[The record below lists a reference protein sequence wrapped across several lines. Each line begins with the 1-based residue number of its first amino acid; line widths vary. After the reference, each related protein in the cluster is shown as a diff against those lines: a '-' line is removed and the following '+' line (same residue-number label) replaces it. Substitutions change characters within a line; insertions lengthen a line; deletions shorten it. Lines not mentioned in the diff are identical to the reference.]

1 MPLRTAVAVKNTVA
15 LARERWDVREV
26 ARRRGV
32 SPRRTAAGAGPWD
45 LSPRLLW
52 ALAGELAAVIAL
64 FASGNASP
72 VLVAVLQ
79 LFLRF

>member
-1 MPLRTAVAVKNTVA
+1 MPLQTGIAVKNTVA
-15 LARERWDVREV
+15 LARERWDVGAV
-26 ARRRGV
+26 ARPRGV
-32 SPRRTAAGAGPWD
+32 SQPRTAAGAGPWD

-64 FASGNASP
+64 FASGNVSP
-72 VLVAVLQ
+72 ALVTTLQ

>member
-1 MPLRTAVAVKNTVA
+1 MPLETGIAVKNTVA
-15 LARERWDVREV
+15 LARERWEAV
-26 ARRRGV
+26 ADAGAWDL

-52 ALAGELAAVIAL
+52 ALAGELVTLVGL
-64 FASGNASP
+64 FASGNVSP
-72 VLVAVLQ
+72 ALVATLQ